1 MTSATDAPEDKK
13 MPLLDHLIELR
24 QRLLYSVVALLV
36 VFLVCFYFAQPI
48 FAYLSQPL
56 ADVMLEHG
64 VAEQHRRMIFTALT
78 EVFFTYVKVA
88 FFAAA
93 FICFPVFLTQFWL
106 FVAPGLYRHEKMALA
121 PFLAATPVLFFIGGA
136 LVYYI
141 IFPFAAEFFI
151 AFEVPPSDNSLPIE
165 LEPKVNEYLS
175 LMMQLIF
182 AFGLC
187 FQLPVVMTLLARV
200 GLATSKGMAAK
211 RKYAIVGVFIVAA
224 IFTPPDP
231 LSQLSLAIPIVLLY
245 EISIIM
251 AKMVEKKRAQADG
264 EDDFGDDDLED
275 FDEDGEGEQTK
286 AGDDKIPPAP

>member
-1 MTSATDAPEDKK
+1 MATLSDAPEDKK

-36 VFLVCFYFAQPI
+36 VFVVCFYFAEPI
-48 FAYLSQPL
+48 FQYLAQPL
-56 ADVMLEHG
+56 ADVMKKHNITG
-64 VAEQHRRMIFTALT
+64 QEQHMIFTALT

-93 FICFPVFLTQFWL
+93 FVCFPVFLTQFWL
-106 FVAPGLYRHEKMALA
+106 FVAPGLYRHEKAALA
-121 PFLAATPVLFFIGGA
+121 PFLVATPVLFFIGGA

-141 IFPFAAEFFI
+141 IFPFAAEFFVG
-151 AFEVPPSDNSLPIE
+151 FQRPGTDSSLAIE
-165 LEPKVNEYLS
+165 LQPKVNEYLS
-175 LMMQLIF
+175 LLMQLIF

-231 LSQLSLAIPIVLLY
+231 LSQLSLAVPIIILY

-251 AKMVEKKRAQADG
+251 AKMVEKKRAEREA
-264 EDDFGDDDLED
+264 EDDLDLGGDDE
-275 FDEDGEGEQTK
+275 ESGGTT
-286 AGDDKIPPAP
+286 PART